1 MAYETAG
8 HVFSLT
14 HDNPTVE
21 NCTVSHEVMP
31 NAVCFSLAKGTSI
44 SAESYPVATL
54 QFALAG
60 ASPLSYPDEPRKE
73 LHVGTGEAVVKS
85 ADKAIGVTA
94 DADAIYAEITIGENA
109 SIGDG
114 INADEVFSLVD
125 LVPYEDGKI
134 VNRDIAGSKSTK
146 FVIMSFDRAARSPSM
161 RLLPKRSSSPS
172 TAKASSDMR
181 DQATRSRRARTSGS
195 RKTACTASRLT
206 ENSKWHCCF
215 RLNKQRSWAV
225 QLSKSSR
232 FKVCGGSSRFKARCA
247 NALRRVVFALQRS

>member
-60 ASPLSYPDEPRKE
+60 ASTLSYPDEPRKE

-146 FVIMSFDRAARSPSM
+146 FVIMSFDEGCALSEHAAPAEA
-161 RLLPKRSSSPS
+161 LIFAL
-172 TAKASSDMR
+172 DG
-181 DQATRSRRARTSGS
+181 QGVIGY
-195 RKTACTASRLT
+195 
-206 ENSKWHCCF
+206 E
-215 RLNKQRSWAV
+215 
-225 QLSKSSR
+225 
-232 FKVCGGSSRFKARCA
+232 GSSYPIKAGENFRFAKNGLHSVKADGKFKM
-247 NALRRVVFALQRS
+247 ALLLSFE